1 MSSPLSSLKRYS
13 KLPLPGHMRKV
24 NLPIIPDEE
33 KETNNLIDDVTADM
47 LKSLLDKESRR
58 SLPNVNFPSTSTG
71 SPLCSEKELLSL
83 MASRLSTAEARLKL
97 QKEELMSKEKRILYL
112 ERKVHQLEKQCN
124 ESPDE
129 VVASLTHQ
137 CDSFQ
142 NQIREM
148 EDFLYDYGLI
158 WVGEARG
165 RRKRSLRRKS
175 STGTYDPCLWSP
187 EESIPEPS
195 LKVDYDVIIENI
207 KELNLLAGEGVAN
220 VESTKDGAR
229 LKYTEPATMTLYKN
243 GIFLLNGPFRSL
255 SDPATR
261 RCLYD
266 IMEGYFPSELQ
277 STYPEGIPLKV
288 IDNRNI
294 EYTMQPS
301 SAFPGIGQL
310 LNGTKNDTPCLHT
323 HRTLRSASSLQ
334 HMTQPHEPRLSADQ
348 FIRKLPGCVIKDGN
362 SIEVKKSI
370 ESLLKSPPKPRQ
382 LTIIETLVEKEKCT
396 MSQSPTQAHVEP
408 DVANIRVKSETGD
421 CTYLIKMKYLD
432 TIGDLRVYLDTHR
445 PAFSPSY
452 KILSTFPRRVLDDP
466 DATIEECGLVPTATL
481 VLELDSTAN
490 Y

>member
-1 MSSPLSSLKRYS
+1 
-13 KLPLPGHMRKV
+13 
-24 NLPIIPDEE
+24 
-33 KETNNLIDDVTADM
+33 M

-58 SLPNVNFPSTSTG
+58 SLPNVTMPSTSTG
-71 SPLCSEKELLSL
+71 RSFCSDKELLSL

-97 QKEELMSKEKRILYL
+97 QKEELVSKEKRILYL
-112 ERKVHQLEKQCN
+112 ERKVHQLEKQCS
-124 ESPDE
+124 ESQDV
-129 VVASLTHQ
+129 VVADLTQQ
-137 CDSFQ
+137 CDSLQ

-158 WVGEARG
+158 WVGESRG
-165 RRKRSLRRKS
+165 KRKKSTRRKS
-175 STGTYDPCLWSP
+175 SITYDPCLWSS
-187 EESIPEPS
+187 EESIPEKS
-195 LKVDYDVIIENI
+195 VKVDYDVVIQNI

-220 VESTKDGAR
+220 VEPTKDGAR
-229 LKYTEPATMTLYKN
+229 LKYTESAALTLYKN
-243 GIFLLNGPFRSL
+243 GIFLLNGPFRPL

-288 IDNRNI
+288 IDNRNV
-294 EYTMQPS
+294 EYTIQPL
-301 SAFPGIGQL
+301 SAFPGIGQH
-310 LNGTKNDTPCLHT
+310 LNGMRHDTSCLHT
-323 HRTLRSASSLQ
+323 HRNPESTPCIQ

-348 FIRKLPGCVIKDGN
+348 FLKKLPSCVIKDGKK
-362 SIEVKKSI
+362 IEVKKSI

-396 MSQSPTQAHVEP
+396 MSQSPHQTSTEA

-432 TIGDLRVYLDTHR
+432 TIGDLRIYLDTHR
-445 PAFSPSY
+445 PAFSPPY
-452 KILSTFPRRVLDDP
+452 KILSTFPRKVLDDP

-481 VLELDSTAN
+481 VLELDSAVN
-490 Y
+490 PIY